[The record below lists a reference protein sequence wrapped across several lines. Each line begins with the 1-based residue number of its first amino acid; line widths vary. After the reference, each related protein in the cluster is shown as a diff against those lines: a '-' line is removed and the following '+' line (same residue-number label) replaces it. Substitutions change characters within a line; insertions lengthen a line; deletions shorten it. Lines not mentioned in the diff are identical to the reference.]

1 MPEERLQK
9 LLAQHGLASRRQ
21 AEQWIQS
28 GRVTVNGETAQLG
41 QKANL
46 DWDQVAVDRVILS
59 VRNQPRHQYLLFHK
73 PPGMV
78 CTCFDPEGRPTV
90 IEALGDQFEGLGLHP
105 VGRLDVYST
114 GALILTNDGNFTYR
128 LTHPKHDVAKTYQVT
143 LERPPTEQTLERWR
157 QGVYLDDYLTRPA
170 KVIRVNGN
178 HEQDR
183 QLLITLWE
191 GRNRQIRR
199 VAELLGHRVLSLHR
213 LAIGS
218 VHLGSLKRGAFRQL
232 SPAEMGNLLA
242 GSTDQS

>member
-1 MPEERLQK
+1 MVEERLQK

-21 AEQWIQS
+21 AEQWIQA
-28 GRVTVNGETAQLG
+28 GRVTVNGQIAYLG

-46 DWDQVAVDRVILS
+46 DLDQVEVNRIALSFKDR
-59 VRNQPRHQYLLFHK
+59 PRHQYLLFHK

-90 IEALGDQFEGLGLHP
+90 IEALPHQFHGLGLHP
-105 VGRLDVYST
+105 VGRLDAYST
-114 GALILTNDGNFTYR
+114 GALIITNDGSFTYR

-143 LERPPTEQTLERWR
+143 LDRAPSEPTLVRWR
-157 QGVYLDDYLTRPA
+157 QGVYLGDYLTRPA
-170 KVIRVNGN
+170 KVIKVNQAYG
-178 HEQDR
+178 QGR

-199 VAELLGHRVLSLHR
+199 VAEILGHRVVNLHR

-218 VHLGSLKRGAFRQL
+218 VELGSLKNGAYRPL
-232 SPAEMGNLLA
+232 SLKEISALLVE
-242 GSTDQS
+242 DEC